1 MKTSNLNLTASN
13 FRGSAIKRSG
23 AILLSAFCLLG
34 MASCDKDD
42 DDPIVDTISQQDR
55 NFAISSSQ
63 FINAQIAFSQLA
75 LENGQ
80 DDSVLEY
87 GQMINDENKAA
98 KTELTAILDSKE
110 VEMADG
116 ISLEM
121 QASYDALALLEGKAF
136 DEAYIDY
143 QISELD
149 KAKSMFENQVDNGQ
163 NFTIKGF
170 ASKTLDAIKTNRNK
184 AVVVRAEIDIENI

>member
-1 MKTSNLNLTASN
+1 MKTSNLNLTATN

-55 NFAISSSQ
+55 NFAISSFQ
-63 FINAQIAFSQLA
+63 FINAQIAFSELVA
-75 LENGQ
+75 KNGQ

-87 GQMINDENKAA
+87 GRMIFTENNAT
-98 KTELTAILDSKE
+98 KTELTGILDSKK
-110 VEMADG
+110 VEMSDG
-116 ISLEM
+116 ISTEM
-121 QASYDALALLEGKAF
+121 QASYDELALLQGEAF

-170 ASKTLDAIKTNRNK
+170 ATKTLDAIQTNRNK
-184 AVVVRAEIDIENI
+184 AVIVRTEIDIENI

>member
-13 FRGSAIKRSG
+13 FRGSAIKRTG

-116 ISLEM
+116 ISSEM

-163 NFTIKGF
+163 NFTLKGF

>member
-13 FRGSAIKRSG
+13 FRGSAIKRTG

-116 ISLEM
+116 ISSEM

>member
-1 MKTSNLNLTASN
+1 MKTSNQIQPISSLRTSV
-13 FRGSAIKRSG
+13 IKRSG
-23 AILLSAFCLLG
+23 AILLSAFCLVGL
-34 MASCDKDD
+34 ASCDKDD

-87 GQMINDENKAA
+87 GRTILNENNATR
-98 KTELTAILDSKE
+98 TELSGILDSKK
-110 VEMADG
+110 VEMSDG
-116 ISLEM
+116 ISTEM
-121 QASYDALALLEGKAF
+121 QTSYDELALLEGKAF

-149 KAKSMFENQVDNGQ
+149 KSIAMFENQVANGQ

-170 ASKTLDAIKTNRNK
+170 ADKTLSAVKSHRNK
-184 AVVVRAEIDIENI
+184 AVVVRTEIDIENI

>member
-1 MKTSNLNLTASN
+1 M
-13 FRGSAIKRSG
+13 
-23 AILLSAFCLLG
+23 LSAFCLVGL
-34 MASCDKDD
+34 ASCDNDD

-75 LENGQ
+75 LEKGQ

-87 GQMINDENKAA
+87 GKMINDENKAT
-98 KTELTAILDSKE
+98 KTELTGILDSKE
-110 VEMADG
+110 VEMSEG
-116 ISLEM
+116 ISTEM
-121 QASYDALALLEGKAF
+121 QASYDALALLEGEAF
-136 DEAYIDY
+136 DESYIDY

-170 ASKTLDAIKTNRNK
+170 ATKTLEAIQTNRNK
-184 AVVVRAEIDIENI
+184 AVVVRTEIDIENI

>member
-1 MKTSNLNLTASN
+1 MKASTQIQFISSVRTSV
-13 FRGSAIKRSG
+13 IKRSG
-23 AILLSAFCLLG
+23 AILLSAFCLVGL
-34 MASCDKDD
+34 ASCDKDD
-42 DDPIVDTISQQDR
+42 NDPIVDTISQQDR

-63 FINAQIAFSQLA
+63 FINAQIAFSELVA
-75 LENGQ
+75 KNGQ

-87 GQMINDENKAA
+87 GRMILTQNNAT
-98 KTELTAILDSKE
+98 KTELAGILDSKK
-110 VEMADG
+110 VEMSDG
-116 ISLEM
+116 ISTEM
-121 QASYDALALLEGKAF
+121 QASYGELALLQGEAF

-170 ASKTLDAIKTNRNK
+170 ATKTLDAIQTNRNK
-184 AVVVRAEIDIENI
+184 AVVVRTEIDIENI